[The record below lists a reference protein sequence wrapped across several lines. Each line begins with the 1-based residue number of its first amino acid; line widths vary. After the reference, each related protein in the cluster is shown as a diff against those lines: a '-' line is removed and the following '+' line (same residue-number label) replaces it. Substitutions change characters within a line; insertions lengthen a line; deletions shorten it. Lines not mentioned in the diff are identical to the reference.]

1 MSDVSVRIVRGE
13 SAADI
18 PLPAYETPFSS
29 GMDLRSTADYV
40 LLPGE
45 RIAVGTGLVVEI
57 PEGYEFQVRPR
68 SGLALRHGVTVLNA
82 PGTIDSDYRGEIRVI
97 LVNLG
102 LEPFT
107 ITRGDRIAQMIL
119 ARTEHVSWIEEAAV
133 SETQRGEG
141 GFGSSGVK

>member
-45 RIAVGTGLVVEI
+45 RIAV
-57 PEGYEFQVRPR
+57 
-68 SGLALRHGVTVLNA
+68 
-82 PGTIDSDYRGEIRVI
+82 
-97 LVNLG
+97 
-102 LEPFT
+102 
-107 ITRGDRIAQMIL
+107 
-119 ARTEHVSWIEEAAV
+119 
-133 SETQRGEG
+133 
-141 GFGSSGVK
+141 